1 MDGVMFLF
9 DLAILLFAAKM
20 LGLLA
25 RKIGAPEVVGEI
37 MAGLILGPA
46 VFGLVKDT
54 DFLSKMAEIGVM
66 MLMFGAG
73 LGTDVKEL
81 KKTGFKAT
89 LIACAGVAV
98 PLVLGTLLFMAFYG
112 FALPG
117 SDQFMKGIFIGTIMS
132 ATSVSITVAV
142 LKELGKLNDTVGTT
156 ITSAAII
163 DDVIGIV
170 VLTVVISMSGA
181 GGETGIGTVI
191 IKVVLF
197 FVIAIISGYLI
208 YKGMVWLDANHPHSR
223 RVPIVSLCYCFL
235 LGFIAEEF
243 FGIAD
248 ITGAYVAGVIL
259 CNLSD
264 REYIESKVDISSYMV
279 FAPLFF
285 AGIGLKTSISSM
297 NGTLLLFSICFVIVA
312 LLAKVTGCGL
322 CSLLVGFK
330 GRDSL
335 KIGIGMMARGEVALI
350 TAQKGLSAGLLTSDF
365 FTAVILLILTSSI
378 VTPVLLKKL
387 YGKDKEDAAAVVV
400 SEEAGIPSVET
411 KEQ

>member
-73 LGTDVKEL
+73 LGTDIKEL
-81 KKTGFKAT
+81 KKTGLKAT
-89 LIACAGVAV
+89 LIACAGVMV
-98 PLVLGTLLFMAFYG
+98 PIALGALLFMAFYG
-112 FALPG
+112 FGLPG
-117 SDQFMKGIFIGTIMS
+117 SDQFMKGIFIGTISS
-132 ATSVSITVAV
+132 ATSVSITVAA

-163 DDVIGIV
+163 DDVIGII

-181 GGETGIGTVI
+181 GGEAGVGTVI
-191 IKVVLF
+191 VKVVLF

-208 YKGMVWLDANHPHSR
+208 HKGMVWLDTNHPHSR
-223 RVPIVSLCYCFL
+223 RVPIISLCYCFM

-264 REYIESKVDISSYMV
+264 REYIESKVDVSSYMV

-285 AGIGLKTSISSM
+285 TGIGLKTSISSM
-297 NGTLLLFSICFVIVA
+297 SGILLLFSICFVIVS
-312 LLAKVTGCGL
+312 LLAKVIGCGL

-350 TAQKGLSAGLLTSDF
+350 TAQKGLAAGLLTSDF
-365 FTAVILLILTSSI
+365 FTAVILLILASSI
-378 VTPVLLKKL
+378 VTPVLLKKQ

-400 SEEAGIPSVET
+400 SEGADIPSVET

>member
-1 MDGVMFLF
+1 MDGVNFLF

-46 VFGLVKDT
+46 VFNLVQDT
-54 DFLSKMAEIGVM
+54 DFLSKMAEIGVI

-98 PLVLGTLLFMAFYG
+98 PMVLGTLLFMAFYG
-112 FALPG
+112 FGLPG

-132 ATSVSITVAV
+132 ATSVSITVAA
-142 LKELGKLNDTVGTT
+142 LKELGRLNDTVGTT

-170 VLTVVISMSGA
+170 VLTLVISMSGSGSA
-181 GGETGIGTVI
+181 SGIGTVI

-197 FVIAIISGYLI
+197 FVIAIVSGYLI
-208 YKGMVWLDANHPHSR
+208 YKGMVWLDTNHPHSR
-223 RVPIVSLCYCFL
+223 RVPIISLCYCFL
-235 LGFIAEEF
+235 LGYIAEQF

-264 REYIESKVDISSYMV
+264 REYIESKVDVSSYMV
-279 FAPLFF
+279 FSPLFF

-297 NGTLLLFSICFVIVA
+297 NGLLLLFSICFVAVA
-312 LLAKVTGCGL
+312 LIAKIIGCGL
-322 CSLLVGFK
+322 CSFIVGFRGK
-330 GRDSL
+330 DPL
-335 KIGIGMMARGEVALI
+335 KIGTGMMARGEVALI
-350 TAQKGLSAGLLTSDF
+350 TAQKGLAAGLLTSDY
-365 FTAVILLILTSSI
+365 FTAVILLILASSI
-378 VTPVLLKKL
+378 ITPVLLKKI
-387 YGKDKEDAAAVVV
+387 YA
-400 SEEAGIPSVET
+400 SEQASALEEQIVEQVG
-411 KEQ
+411 EQIEEHN

>member
-9 DLAILLFAAKM
+9 DLAVLLFAAKM

-46 VFGLVKDT
+46 VFNLVKDT
-54 DFLSKMAEIGVM
+54 DFLSKMAEIGVI

-98 PLVLGTLLFMAFYG
+98 PIALGTLLFMAFYG
-112 FALPG
+112 FGLPG
-117 SDQFMKGIFIGTIMS
+117 SQQFIKGIFIGTIMS
-132 ATSVSITVAV
+132 ATSVSITVAA

-170 VLTVVISMSGA
+170 VLTVVISLSGS
-181 GGETGIGTVI
+181 GGEAGIGTVI

-208 YKGMVWLDANHPHSR
+208 YKGMVWLDTNHPHSR
-223 RVPIVSLCYCFL
+223 RIPIVSLCYCFM
-235 LGFIAEEF
+235 LGFLAEQF

-259 CNLSD
+259 CNLTD
-264 REYIESKVDISSYMV
+264 RDYIESKVDISSYMV

-297 NGTLLLFSICFVIVA
+297 NGLLLLFSICFVIVA
-312 LLAKVTGCGL
+312 LVAKIIGCGL
-322 CSLLVGFK
+322 CSVLVGFK
-330 GRDSL
+330 GKDSL

-350 TAQKGLSAGLLTSDF
+350 TAQKGLAAGLLTSDY
-365 FTAVILLILTSSI
+365 FTAVILLILASSI

-387 YGKDKEDAAAVVV
+387 YSKEDT
-400 SEEAGIPSVET
+400 SLPVET
-411 KEQ
+411 GQS